1 MLLKKNKKFDYSK
14 NSTLF
19 FSLGL
24 LCMSVLA
31 YFAIEMQIEQKLFSD
46 VITKSTEIIDD
57 EEQIHYIPKTEV
69 VVPVK
74 KVKFQNQILVVD
86 NEIVTE
92 PTEITDQPVDNT
104 AKVNP
109 NADPI
114 EQKPNVAF
122 IPIDDTPEEVPF
134 PLIEETPIFPGCEN
148 LSKDERDA
156 CFREK
161 VLKHIQRNLR
171 FPESALENNQQG
183 RVHVQFLIEKDGT
196 ISIANLRGPYE
207 SLNKEASRVIKLL
220 PKMKPGEQRKKPV
233 RVSYLIPIV
242 FKSQN

>member
-1 MLLKKNKKFDYSK
+1 
-14 NSTLF
+14 
-19 FSLGL
+19 
-24 LCMSVLA
+24 MSVFA
-31 YFAIEMQIEQKLFSD
+31 YFVIEMQVEQKTFSEL
-46 VITKSTEIIDD
+46 VESSKLTEPS
-57 EEQIHYIPKTEV
+57 EEVVTFYKPQIPKFVPIKTVPFVNDIEV
-69 VVPVK
+69 IK
-74 KVKFQNQILVVD
+74 N
-86 NEIVTE
+86 
-92 PTEITDQPVDNT
+92 
-104 AKVNP
+104 
-109 NADPI
+109 
-114 EQKPNVAF
+114 
-122 IPIDDTPEEVPF
+122 DTPDVDVTPDPVLPDPKGPSRPDGITSDELPKFMDEAPVETIEPF
-134 PLIEETPIFPGCEN
+134 INIEDTPIFPGCEN
-148 LSKDERDA
+148 LSKEERDE